1 MNYYVTLPSGGS
13 DITSEYGKINNSK
26 SDFETDLKV
35 PLNLAHKKY
44 EVGLTEFSY
53 KRSWKVKLGHFKI
66 TSKYNQTAI
75 FFDDDVFAMDG
86 MRITDAVMLI
96 NANFINTNK
105 IVDLVVTPTGQI
117 IIKLAPQYTL
127 EIKGYF
133 ATLMVKDAQI
143 KTKQNFTFIDIDNV
157 IMERTNTLNL
167 TSVYI
172 NYVQEIY
179 IYTNIIDEVHVG
191 NEMLKLLRVVTVSG
205 KIDESICV
213 IFDVPHY
220 LSLDSSYI
228 DRIRMFIRDAQGNKI
243 DFLDSHSQVFY
254 KLHFK
259 LKKLV

>member
-13 DITSEYGKINNSK
+13 DITSEYGKMNNSK

-66 TSKYNQTAI
+66 TSKYTQTAI
-75 FFDDDVFAMDG
+75 FDDDVFAMDG

-105 IVDLVVTPTGQI
+105 IVDLLVTQTGQI
-117 IIKLAPQYTL
+117 IIKIAPQYTL

-133 ATLMVKDAQI
+133 ATLMLADSQL

-157 IMERTNTLNL
+157 IMEGTNTLNL
-167 TSVYI
+167 TSLSI

-205 KIDESICV
+205 KIDENICV